1 MYAYPRSFPKGLID
15 LMARSEKIVPYIDMP
30 LQHISDQV
38 LKAMKRGTNGDAIR
52 KRVRELREK
61 IPNITL
67 RTTMLVGYPGETEE
81 DFDALLDFIK
91 EMRFERL
98 GAFAYSHEE
107 GTPSYDLENQLPEA
121 VKQDRLE
128 RLMCAQR
135 QISREQNADNA
146 CRSGRPQKGRP
157 PLRVVW
163 IGRTPGQAP
172 EIDGV
177 TFLGNVEGL
186 APGMIVRARINQT
199 NDYDLVGEICEP

>member
-1 MYAYPRSFPKGLID
+1 
-15 LMARSEKIVPYIDMP
+15 
-30 LQHISDQV
+30 
-38 LKAMKRGTNGDAIR
+38 
-52 KRVRELREK
+52 
-61 IPNITL
+61 
-67 RTTMLVGYPGETEE
+67 MLVGYPGETEE

-128 RLMCAQR
+128 RLMYAQR
-135 QISREQNADNA
+135 QISREQNAEQLHAEVDVLVE
-146 CRSGRPQKGRP
+146 RQSPDSE
-157 PLRVVW
+157 LVW